1 MANKYNPG
9 FAFYDTYFKS
19 IEHLPL
25 ETQKEVCYAIT
36 KYGITGEMV
45 DPLEMPLG
53 YSFTMANK
61 THIDQSVERWL
72 LNQSKANYK
81 MDSAVSRERMIA
93 QLIAEGKN
101 SKEIAEIISMEGGK
115 MSDSAIRKT
124 APWKERNDPNF
135 VEKWLGEN
143 CENLCE
149 NSQNETREC
158 EERVNHSVPKSVK
171 NCENRTG
178 IERENSQLAGIFS
191 QF

>member
-25 ETQKEVCYAIT
+25 ETQKEVCYAIA

-45 DPLEMPLG
+45 DPLEMPFG
-53 YSFTMANK
+53 YSSTVFNQR
-61 THIDQSVERWL
+61 HIDDSVERWL

-81 MDSAVSRERMIA
+81 MDSAASREKMIA

-101 SKEIAEIISMEGGK
+101 SKEIAEIVSLEGSK

-135 VEKWLGEN
+135 VKKWLGEN
-143 CENLCE
+143 CEN
-149 NSQNETREC
+149 SQNGTWEC
-158 EERVNHSVPKSVK
+158 EERVNHSVPKNVK
-171 NCENRTG
+171 NCENGTG
-178 IERENSQLAGIFS
+178 MERENSQLAGIFS

>member
-9 FAFYDTYFKS
+9 FAFYDTYFTA

-25 ETQKEVCYAIT
+25 EQQKEICYAYA
-36 KYGITGEMV
+36 KYGITNEMV
-45 DPLEMPLG
+45 NPTEMPLG
-53 YSFTMANK
+53 YSFVMSNK
-61 THIDQSVERWL
+61 VHIDQSVERWL
-72 LNQSKANYK
+72 SNQSKANYK

-93 QLIAEGKN
+93 QLITEGKN
-101 SKEIAEIISMEGGK
+101 SKEIAEIISLEGGK

-143 CENLCE
+143 CENSCE
-149 NSQNETREC
+149 NSQNGTREC
-158 EERVNHSVPKSVK
+158 EERVNHSVPKNVK
-171 NCENRTG
+171 NCENGTG
-178 IERENSQLAGIFS
+178 MERENSQLAGIFS